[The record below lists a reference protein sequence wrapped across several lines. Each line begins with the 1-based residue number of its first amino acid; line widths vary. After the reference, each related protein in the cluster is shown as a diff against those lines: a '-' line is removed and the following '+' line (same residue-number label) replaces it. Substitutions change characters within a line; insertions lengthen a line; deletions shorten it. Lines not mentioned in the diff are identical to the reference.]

1 VGILFREISAKQICN
16 AYEVKWYAMH
26 LTFWNIGPPSLMLHR
41 HRVAFFALQSL
52 LCFSMHWLIHVLV
65 IRSVINAVPILGCPR
80 WLLLSLFIKLDNAP
94 KCSVAWFII
103 KKLNKSFISWILSR
117 IVLWLIVRI
126 VPTPI
131 KIVNQ
136 LWTRLQL
143 KHTLQ
148 VYAAIHFHGT
158 VMSFRPAS
166 HTLQ

>member
-1 VGILFREISAKQICN
+1 
-16 AYEVKWYAMH
+16 M
-26 LTFWNIGPPSLMLHR
+26 
-41 HRVAFFALQSL
+41 
-52 LCFSMHWLIHVLV
+52 
-65 IRSVINAVPILGCPR
+65 
-80 WLLLSLFIKLDNAP
+80 
-94 KCSVAWFII
+94 

-148 VYAAIHFHGT
+148 VYAVIHFHGT
-158 VMSFRPAS
+158 VMSFRPAF

>member
-1 VGILFREISAKQICN
+1 MICN
-16 AYEVKWYAMH
+16 ASYLFLRYRFPP
-26 LTFWNIGPPSLMLHR
+26 FWCFIVMGWLCLHSK
-41 HRVAFFALQSL
+41 AFFVL
-52 LCFSMHWLIHVLV
+52 SMHWLIHVLAIHSAV
-65 IRSVINAVPILGCPR
+65 NAVPILGCPR
-80 WLLLSLFIKLDNAP
+80 WLLLSLFVKLDNAP
-94 KCSVAWFII
+94 KRSVAWFIM

-136 LWTRLQL
+136 LWTHLQL

-148 VYAAIHFHGT
+148 GYAVIHFHGT
-158 VMSFRPAS
+158 VMSFRPAF